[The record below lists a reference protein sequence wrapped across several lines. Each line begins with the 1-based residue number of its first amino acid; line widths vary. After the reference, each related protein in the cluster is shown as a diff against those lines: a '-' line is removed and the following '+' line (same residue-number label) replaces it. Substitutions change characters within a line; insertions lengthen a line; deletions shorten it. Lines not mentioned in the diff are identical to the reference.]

1 MAQQYDL
8 VVIGG
13 GPGGYEAAIRAAQ
26 LGYQVACIEKRVHNG
41 KPSMGGTCLNVGCI
55 PSKALLDSSHRF
67 ESTQHDLQAHG
78 IGTGEVT
85 IDIATMQARKT
96 KVVEQLTGGV
106 AQLLKGNGIT
116 WLQGT
121 GKLLAG
127 KKVEF
132 VPLDGLDSK
141 AGETQILEPKYV
153 ILASGSVPV
162 NIPVAPVDETLGD
175 KAVIVDSTGALA
187 FDAIPETLGVI
198 GAGVIGL
205 ELGSVWRRLGSQVV
219 VFEAL
224 ETFLPMADKA
234 LAKETQ
240 KVLTKQGLDIRLNTK
255 VTGTEVKDGKVT
267 VQFNQ
272 AGEEKTQTFDKL
284 IVCVGRKPYAEGLLA
299 EDSGIQL
306 TERGFVDVDD
316 QCKTSID
323 GVYAIGDL
331 VRGSMLAHKAMEEG
345 VMAVERIHG
354 HAAQVNYDTIISV
367 IYTFPEVAWVGLSE
381 EAAKE
386 KGIEVKTG
394 QFPFAVNGRALA
406 AGETGGFVKFVADAK
421 TDRLL
426 GMHVLGSN
434 AGDIVHQGMI
444 ALEFVSS
451 VEDLQLMTFA
461 HPTLSEAVHE
471 AALSVDGRA
480 IHAIQRKRK

>member
-26 LGYQVACIEKRVHNG
+26 LGYKVACIEKRVHNG

-55 PSKALLDSSHRF
+55 PSKALLDSSHRY
-67 ESTQHDLQAHG
+67 ESTRHDLQAHG
-78 IGTGEVT
+78 ISTGDVS
-85 IDIATMQARKT
+85 IDIGTMQARKT

-106 AQLLKGNGIT
+106 AQLLKGNGID

-132 VPLDGLDSK
+132 VPLDGGADEKS
-141 AGETQILEPKYV
+141 TQILEPKYV

-162 NIPVAPVDETLGD
+162 NIPVAPVDENL
-175 KAVIVDSTGALA
+175 IVDSTGALA
-187 FDAIPETLGVI
+187 FDQVPETLGVI

-219 VFEAL
+219 IFEAL
-224 ETFLPMADKA
+224 DSFLPMADKA

-272 AGEEKTQTFDKL
+272 AGEDKTQTFDKL
-284 IVCVGRKPYAEGLLA
+284 IVCVGRKPYAEGLLS
-299 EDSGIQL
+299 EDSGIRL

-316 QCKTSID
+316 QCKTSVD

-331 VRGSMLAHKAMEEG
+331 VRGPMLAHKAMEEG

-381 EAAKE
+381 EHAKE

-406 AGETGGFVKFVADAK
+406 AGEPAGFVKFVADAK

-434 AGDIVHQGMI
+434 AGDMVHQGMI

-480 IHAIQRKRK
+480 IHAIQRKRKS

>member
-26 LGYQVACIEKRVHNG
+26 LGYKVACIEKRIHNG

-55 PSKALLDSSHRF
+55 PSKALLDSSHRY

-78 IGTGEVT
+78 ISTGDVS

-106 AQLLKGNGIT
+106 AQLLKGNGID

-132 VPLDGLDSK
+132 TPLEGLDSK
-141 AGETQILEPKYV
+141 PAEVQTLEPKYV

-162 NIPVAPVDETLGD
+162 NIPVAPVDENL
-175 KAVIVDSTGALA
+175 IVDSTGALA
-187 FDAIPETLGVI
+187 FDQVPATLGVI

-219 VFEAL
+219 IFEAL
-224 ETFLPMADKA
+224 DSFLPMADKA

-240 KVLTKQGLDIRLNTK
+240 KVLTKQGLDIRLNAK
-255 VTGTEVKDGKVT
+255 VTATETKDGKVN
-267 VQFNQ
+267 VKYNQ
-272 AGEEKTQTFDKL
+272 AGEDKEQTFDKL
-284 IVCVGRKPYAEGLLA
+284 IVCVGRKPYAEGLLSDDA
-299 EDSGIQL
+299 GITL
-306 TERGFVDVDD
+306 TERGFVEVDN
-316 QCKTSID
+316 QCKTSVD

-331 VRGSMLAHKAMEEG
+331 VRGPMLAHKAMEEG

-406 AGETGGFVKFVADAK
+406 AGEPAGFVKFVADAK

-426 GMHVLGSN
+426 GMHVLGSG
-434 AGDIVHQGMI
+434 AGDMVHQGMI

-480 IHAIQRKRK
+480 IHAIQRKRKS

>member
-26 LGYQVACIEKRVHNG
+26 LGYKVACIEKRVHNG

-55 PSKALLDSSHRF
+55 PSKALLDSSHRY

-78 IGTGEVT
+78 ITTGDVS

-106 AQLLKGNGIT
+106 AQLLKGNGID

-132 VPLDGLDSK
+132 TPLEGD
-141 AGETQILEPKYV
+141 EVQTLEPKYV

-162 NIPVAPVDETLGD
+162 NIPVAPVDEAL
-175 KAVIVDSTGALA
+175 IVDSTGALA
-187 FDAIPETLGVI
+187 FDQVPATLGVI

-219 VFEAL
+219 IFEAL
-224 ETFLPMADKA
+224 DSFLPMADKA

-240 KVLTKQGLDIRLNTK
+240 KVLTKQGLDIRLNAK
-255 VTGTEVKDGKVT
+255 VTATETKDGKVT
-267 VQFNQ
+267 VKYNQ
-272 AGEEKTQTFDKL
+272 AGEDKEQTFDKL
-284 IVCVGRKPYAEGLLA
+284 IVCVGRKPYAEGLLSDDA
-299 EDSGIQL
+299 GIML
-306 TERGFVDVDD
+306 TERGFVEVDD
-316 QCKTSID
+316 QCKTSVD

-331 VRGSMLAHKAMEEG
+331 VRGPMLAHKAMEEG

-406 AGETGGFVKFVADAK
+406 AGEPAGFVKFVADAK

-426 GMHVLGSN
+426 GMHVLGSG
-434 AGDIVHQGMI
+434 AGDMVHQGMI

-480 IHAIQRKRK
+480 IHAIQRKRKS